1 MGENGHAVEYEGGK
15 HRAEGPRGTGEGE
28 PRARGMGSADSA
40 PLRVTSEEVEE
51 MATQAYGWIS
61 TVMEGRIAAEAEVW
75 KLPLPAS
82 QTTGGTGGEAVQ
94 VPHIYSII
102 SLLAWMVARSPSSLI
117 PNCENETIEKELQEF
132 YGDEN
137 VPMKDKKRIA
147 DLRKFLGIQFPQE
160 AKDFPFAKAAM
171 FFPFFRS
178 YPEVVLGHLGL
189 RVDDLRNFHGD
200 IVEAYGE
207 MRKRL
212 DSRGFDGVANFP
224 ALGSWIARVGQM
236 IEDMGFLKEFF
247 GGAIPDGVKDVL
259 RELSGFSSQQTPPPP
274 AKREVVEAG
283 QVRRSIEPR
292 LHKATVTIWL
302 STLRALAGIPWND
315 SFDPLALAEAIPRG
329 TLSPNRKVDGIAG
342 LNLPFLPPEVQLK
355 IKSVLAI
362 VHLLGLLEEI
372 AREVGQFP
380 EVVYDPQKSF
390 LKPGELEKIFNL
402 ILGIDP
408 RSEAKVPTLVR
419 GNGVEVKGWSGL
431 EGDFVRDYRRIV
443 VETLRRAAEN
453 TRRSAPFF
461 IVPPDS
467 RRKFLEKFR
476 TMFGPSLREEE
487 GYNKEILRASGLME
501 RAFNGSFRDRVIG
514 RFFRLLA
521 SGPLFHWGGR
531 TGEFLGAIIHPRTL
545 LALSIMNA
553 LSLVFAGRPF
563 PIIPDFSPI
572 IGRLFPGL
580 MRPILFGGI
589 TWSKVV
595 GIATGFFSLH
605 VFSNVFLRGIFNSER
620 FSRFLGFPR
629 PSSNQEEASIASPL
643 STFVRANAG
652 ENSLEIIFHDIA
664 SEERRSLARIIGFL
678 LIAMVVAASASR
690 PPSFTGGIDVN
701 RGVITVG
708 PERKWGDLVIIGGEN
723 NEDIT
728 RIKKNIASLIFD
740 IYKENTKGGMIIGNK
755 DTLATYIRGTISG
768 TNGYSQKEAEY
779 LIKKLALDSKE
790 GDDFVRKVN
799 DIIKDDHLKDEEK
812 ELKLLELLENHM
824 TTK

>member
-1 MGENGHAVEYEGGK
+1 MGENDHVEYGGEK
-15 HRAEGPRGTGEGE
+15 EPRAEGPRDTGEGE
-28 PRARGMGSADSA
+28 PRRGTGSADSA
-40 PLRVTSEEVEE
+40 PPRVTREEVEE

-61 TVMEGRIAAEAEVW
+61 TVMEGRIAAEAEAW

-82 QTTGGTGGEAVQ
+82 QTTGGTGGEAVK
-94 VPHIYSII
+94 VPSIDSI
-102 SLLAWMVARSPSSLI
+102 LSLLAWMVARSPSSLN
-117 PNCENETIEKELQEF
+117 PYCDDNEKIEEELRRF
-132 YGDEN
+132 YGGGE
-137 VPMKDKKRIA
+137 VPMEDKTRIA
-147 DLRKFLGIQFPQE
+147 NLRKFLGIQFPQE

-171 FFPFFRS
+171 FFPFFRP

-189 RVDDLRNFHGD
+189 RVDDLNRFHGD
-200 IVEAYGE
+200 IVGAYEE
-207 MRKRL
+207 MHKRL
-212 DSRGFDGVANFP
+212 DSLGFEGVANFP
-224 ALGSWIARVGQM
+224 PLESWIARVGGM
-236 IEDMGFLKEFF
+236 IGDMKFLKNEFF
-247 GGAIPDGVKDVL
+247 DGAIPDRVKDAL
-259 RELSGFSSQQTPPPP
+259 TKLSGFSSQQTPPPP
-274 AKREVVEAG
+274 AEREVEAG

-292 LHKATVTIWL
+292 LHKATVTIGL
-302 STLRALAGIPWND
+302 STLRALARIPWND
-315 SFDPLALAEAIPRG
+315 NFAPLALAEAIPRK

-342 LNLPFLPPEVQLK
+342 LNLPFLPPDVQLK
-355 IKSVLAI
+355 IKSVLAT
-362 VHLLGLLEEI
+362 VHLLGFLEEI
-372 AREVGQFP
+372 ARKVGQFP
-380 EVVYDPQKSF
+380 EVVYDPQEGP

-408 RSEAKVPTLVR
+408 RSEVKVPTLVR
-419 GNGVEVKGWSGL
+419 GNVVVEEWSGL
-431 EGDFVRDYRRIV
+431 VGDFVRDYRRIV
-443 VETLRRAAEN
+443 VETLLRAAEN
-453 TRRSAPFF
+453 TRRLAPFF
-461 IVPPDS
+461 IVPPNL
-467 RRKFLEKFR
+467 RREFLEKFR

-501 RAFNGSFRDRVIG
+501 RAFNGSFGNRVIG

-521 SGPLFHWGGR
+521 SGPVFHWGGR
-531 TGEFLGAIIHPRTL
+531 TGEFLGTIIHPRTL

-572 IGRLFPGL
+572 IGRLSPGL

-664 SEERRSLARIIGFL
+664 SEERRRLARTIGFL
-678 LIAMVVAASASR
+678 LIAMVVAASASK
-690 PPSFTGGIDVN
+690 PPSLTRGIDVN
-701 RGVITVG
+701 MGGSRAVVT
-708 PERKWGDLVIIGGEN
+708 ERQWGDLVIIGGEN
-723 NEDIT
+723 KEDIT
-728 RIKKNIASLIFD
+728 KNIARLIFD
-740 IYKENTKGGMIIGNK
+740 IYEDNKKDGMIIGSK
-755 DTLATYIRGTISG
+755 GALAICIRNTISG
-768 TNGYSQKEAEY
+768 LNGYSQEEAEY

-790 GDDFVRKVN
+790 GDDFFAKLN
-799 DIIKDDHLKDEEK
+799 GIMYDEHLTTEEK
-812 ELKLLELLENHM
+812 MLQITALLGSHT